1 MNQPTHP
8 PAGPWTGRA
17 ADPHPH
23 LTAREPVPGPGA
35 TLSAGAPAKGR
46 RTDARHRRPSRSGRL
61 AVGLALASV
70 LAATGITLT
79 VQPAAPAPGGRPHA
93 PSAR

>member
-1 MNQPTHP
+1 MNQPTHHP
-8 PAGPWTGRA
+8 VGPWTGRP
-17 ADPHPH
+17 ADPYP
-23 LTAREPVPGPGA
+23 TAARQPVPERAAGLP
-35 TLSAGAPAKGR
+35 AGAPPKGR
-46 RTDARHRRPSRSGRL
+46 RADARHRRPSRPGRL

-79 VQPAAPAPGGRPHA
+79 VEPAAPAPGGRPHA

>member
-1 MNQPTHP
+1 MNQPTHHP
-8 PAGPWTGRA
+8 VGPWPGRPAGPYPT
-17 ADPHPH
+17 P
-23 LTAREPVPGPGA
+23 REPVPERAA
-35 TLSAGAPAKGR
+35 TPPAGAPPKGR

-61 AVGLALASV
+61 AVGLALVSV

-79 VQPAAPAPGGRPHA
+79 VEPAAPAPGGRPHA